1 MSLLGAA
8 EIRELAELLDL
19 RPAKSLGQNFVIDG
33 NVCQKIVRVAGV
45 TADDIALEIGPGLGS
60 LTLALLE
67 VTSSVIAV
75 EIDQRLADRLPIT
88 VAEHKD
94 SDYKLTV
101 INTDALALR
110 TLPVAPTVLVA
121 NLPYN
126 VSVPV
131 LLHLLEIL
139 PSLNT
144 GVVMVQAEVADR
156 LAAKPGTKEY
166 GIPSLKASWW
176 AQVSGAGSVSR
187 SIFWPVPGVDSKLV
201 SFKRHETPG
210 DEAMRKG
217 VFQLVDAAFA
227 QRRKMLRAALSGD
240 FFHGQVEGLASGGKS
255 KRRHQHQ
262 CAHVQ
267 RTHDASCVNL
277 AHQTR
282 VLKVNAIHNT
292 HRAGG

>member
-67 VTSSVIAV
+67 VTSNVVAV
-75 EIDQRLADRLPIT
+75 EIDNRLADRLPIT
-88 VAEHKD
+88 VADHKND
-94 SDYKLTV
+94 SYKLTV

-110 TLPVAPTVLVA
+110 ELPVAPTVLVA

-156 LAAKPGTKEY
+156 LAAKQGTKEY

-210 DEAMRKG
+210 DDVMRKG
-217 VFQLVDAAFA
+217 VFKLVDAAFA
-227 QRRKMLRAALSGD
+227 QRRKMLRAALSGIFGSSAKAEAVLIAAGID
-240 FFHGQVEGLASGGKS
+240 PTLRGESLLIDSFCAIYNASQSVK
-255 KRRHQHQ
+255 
-262 CAHVQ
+262 
-267 RTHDASCVNL
+267 
-277 AHQTR
+277 
-282 VLKVNAIHNT
+282 
-292 HRAGG
+292 

>member
-8 EIRELAELLDL
+8 EIRELAEQLDL

-67 VTSSVIAV
+67 VTSNVIAV
-75 EIDQRLADRLPIT
+75 EIDQRLAERLPIT
-88 VAEHKD
+88 VAEHKTD
-94 SDYKLTV
+94 SYELTV
-101 INTDALALR
+101 INTDALAVR
-110 TLPVAPTVLVA
+110 ELPVAPTVLVA

-210 DEAMRKG
+210 DDAMRKG

-227 QRRKMLRAALSGD
+227 QRRKMLRAALSGIFGSSAKAEAVLIAAGID
-240 FFHGQVEGLASGGKS
+240 PTLRGESLLIDSFCAIYNASQSVK
-255 KRRHQHQ
+255 
-262 CAHVQ
+262 
-267 RTHDASCVNL
+267 
-277 AHQTR
+277 
-282 VLKVNAIHNT
+282 
-292 HRAGG
+292 

>member
-8 EIRELAELLDL
+8 EIRELAEFLDL

-67 VTSSVIAV
+67 VTPNVVAI
-75 EIDQRLADRLPIT
+75 EIDNRLAERLPIT
-88 VAEHKD
+88 VAKH
-94 SDYKLTV
+94 SDGENNLTV
-101 INTDALALR
+101 LNIDALALR
-110 TLPVAPTVLVA
+110 ELPVAPTVLVA

-176 AQVSGAGSVSR
+176 AEVSGAGSVSR

-201 SFKRHETPG
+201 GFKRRATPG
-210 DEAMRKG
+210 DEAMRRG
-217 VFQLVDAAFA
+217 VFQLIDAAFA
-227 QRRKMLRAALSGD
+227 QRRKMLRAALAGIFGSSAKAEAVLIAAGID
-240 FFHGQVEGLASGGKS
+240 PTLRGETLLIDSFCAIYNASQSVK
-255 KRRHQHQ
+255 
-262 CAHVQ
+262 
-267 RTHDASCVNL
+267 
-277 AHQTR
+277 
-282 VLKVNAIHNT
+282 
-292 HRAGG
+292 